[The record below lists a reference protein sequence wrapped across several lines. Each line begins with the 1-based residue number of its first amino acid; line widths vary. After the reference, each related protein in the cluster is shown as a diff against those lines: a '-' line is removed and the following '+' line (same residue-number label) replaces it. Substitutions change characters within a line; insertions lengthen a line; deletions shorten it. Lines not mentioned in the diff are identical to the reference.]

1 MRPYDMMELLTL
13 REIKQATTDASCSA
27 AVHVQVERAQ
37 VKPTRSGSEYLELK
51 LADAGDHLVLRV
63 WGDAPGFPAAR
74 GLPPGAFIAVEGE
87 WASGTYGLEPRNW
100 QLRLLDDAERTGLLG
115 GTPAMREKQLRDYAD
130 ITSLTESITDPRLRG
145 LCGMFLEEY
154 GERFRRTGAAREY
167 HHARRGGLVEH
178 VAQMMRAA
186 VALTAV
192 YPGTNRD
199 LLVAGVLFHDCG
211 KLWENCYEREGFT
224 MPHTEVGELMGHIPM
239 GIELVN
245 RLWRKFMESDAT
257 AWSDAVPA
265 NERVRLHLLHL
276 IGAHHGDYQFG
287 SPVLPRTPEAI
298 LLHHIDNIDA
308 KLEMLADA
316 YQTSAMLAP
325 NVFERRRPLPGNP
338 VRPLSMY
345 ELAGNVEPDDE
356 APVNEDGQGGQISS
370 SAS

>member
-1 MRPYDMMELLTL
+1 MELLSL
-13 REIKQATTDASCSA
+13 RQIKQAVTEVPCAA
-27 AVHVQVERAQ
+27 AVHVQVERTQ
-37 VKPTRSGSEYLELK
+37 VKPTKSGSEYLELK

-63 WGDAPGFPAAR
+63 WGDAPGYVAAR
-74 GLPPGAFIAVEGE
+74 GLPAGAFIAVEGE
-87 WASGTYGLEPRNW
+87 WSSGTYGLEPRNW
-100 QLRLLDDAERTGLLG
+100 SLRLLDDAEQTALLG
-115 GTPAMREKQLRDYAD
+115 GPPEMREKQARDYAD
-130 ITSLTESITDPRLRG
+130 IATLTDKISDPRLRG
-145 LCGMFLEEY
+145 LCRMFLEEF

-186 VALTAV
+186 VALTEV

-245 RLWRKFMESDAT
+245 RLWRKLMESGVT
-257 AWSDAVPA
+257 AWGEAVPA
-265 NERVRLHLLHL
+265 SESVRLHLLHL

-287 SPVLPRTPEAI
+287 SPVLPRTPEAT
-298 LLHHIDNIDA
+298 LLHHVDNIDA
-308 KLEMLADA
+308 KLEMFAEA
-316 YQTSAMLAP
+316 YQTSALLAP

-338 VRPLSMY
+338 VLPLAVY
-345 ELAGNVEPDDE
+345 QVADE
-356 APVNEDGQGGQISS
+356 VPGHD
-370 SAS
+370 